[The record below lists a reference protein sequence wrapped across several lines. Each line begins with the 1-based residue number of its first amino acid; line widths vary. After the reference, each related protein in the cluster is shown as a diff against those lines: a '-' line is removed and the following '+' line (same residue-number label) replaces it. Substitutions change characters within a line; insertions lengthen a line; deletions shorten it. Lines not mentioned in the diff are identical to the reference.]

1 MRRWIVSLSLVL
13 ATLPSFSQTDTSSVD
28 TLVCLPKSYLV
39 KAIQDIKA
47 GDFAKAELEIVN
59 KNYIIAQRQLALKD
73 SIIGKYERK
82 EAICI
87 DNIGNLNQI
96 LDHKDELI
104 LIEEKR
110 AKKYKRQKNAIII
123 GGVTVAVGLG
133 VGVIFMAV
141 Q

>member
-1 MRRWIVSLSLVL
+1 M
-13 ATLPSFSQTDTSSVD
+13 
-28 TLVCLPKSYLV
+28 V
-39 KAIQDIKA
+39 KAIQDIKT

-59 KNYIIAQRQLALKD
+59 ENYIIAQRQLALKD

-87 DNIGNLNQI
+87 ADIGNLNQI

-133 VGVIFMAV
+133 VGVIYMAL

>member
-1 MRRWIVSLSLVL
+1 
-13 ATLPSFSQTDTSSVD
+13 
-28 TLVCLPKSYLV
+28 LV

-87 DNIGNLNQI
+87 ADIGNLNQI

-133 VGVIFMAV
+133 VGVIYMAL

>member
-1 MRRWIVSLSLVL
+1 
-13 ATLPSFSQTDTSSVD
+13 
-28 TLVCLPKSYLV
+28 LV

-59 KNYIIAQRQLALKD
+59 ENYIIAQRQLALKD

-87 DNIGNLNQI
+87 ADIGNLNQI

-133 VGVIFMAV
+133 VGVIYMAL

>member
-104 LIEEKR
+104 LIVEKR
-110 AKKYKRQKNAIII
+110 AKKYK
-123 GGVTVAVGLG
+123 
-133 VGVIFMAV
+133 
-141 Q
+141 

>member
-1 MRRWIVSLSLVL
+1 MISLSLIL
-13 ATLPSFSQTDTSSVD
+13 ATLPSFSQTDTTSID
-28 TLVCLPKSYLV
+28 TIVCLPKSYLV

-47 GDFAKAELEIVN
+47 GDFAKAELEIV
-59 KNYIIAQRQLALKD
+59 KDNYNISQRQLALKD
-73 SIIGKYERK
+73 SIIYKYERK

-87 DNIGNLNQI
+87 ADIGNLNQI
-96 LDHKDELI
+96 LDHKDDLI

>member
-1 MRRWIVSLSLVL
+1 
-13 ATLPSFSQTDTSSVD
+13 
-28 TLVCLPKSYLV
+28 LV

-133 VGVIFMAV
+133 VGVIYMAL